1 MKFPALAL
9 ACVSLV
15 SSAAAA
21 DASPVLKL
29 NDAGYLEMPGLNVML
44 GNDYYPDGHQGGLG
58 IIQNGQRVA
67 TNGDLR
73 LNRTPGQWSPMP
85 AAGKREVDAKTGEIR
100 VHMSYPDPTKNRT
113 GFNPIDYPD
122 LNLGYTLSV
131 RPEGGAIRVRVDL
144 DAPIPDSY
152 QGEVSFNFELFPGL
166 LFGKMWQLDNATGLF
181 PRQANGPGHLDAEG
195 KFVIDA
201 FARGKRLVV
210 APESDAQR
218 LTIEAVAGGELEL
231 IDGRAPE
238 SNGWFVV
245 RALVPRGAAQ
255 GALEWRI
262 TANALPRF
270 VSEPVI
276 QLSQVGYHPAEP
288 KTVIVELDPRDSDRG
303 EIEIMRV
310 LPDGRREAALK
321 PKTESWGR
329 FLRFSYLRADFTA
342 LHSPGLYEVRFGQR
356 ASQAFRISA
365 DLYTRH
371 VWQPTL
377 DTFLPVQMCHMR
389 INDRF
394 KVWHGACHLDD
405 ARMAPVNLNHFDG
418 YVQGP
423 STLCA
428 YQPGDYV
435 PGLDRGG
442 WHDAGD
448 HDLRIESQ
456 ADTVYGLALARE
468 EFGVNYD
475 NTTVDQATLQVE
487 LMRPDGKP
495 DILQQIEH
503 GLLSFVSG
511 YKSMGRLYRGIQE
524 VSLRQYVLLGDPL
537 HATDNKRDSS
547 EPFYAKATQGKDD
560 RWVFTEENP
569 DRELGAA
576 AAIAAAARVMRG
588 YNDPLAADCVRIAT
602 ELWDRAK
609 GEKPTSRI
617 SAAVELLLTTGDRR
631 YADFLLQNRQLIAD
645 NFEYVGWVVGRAVP
659 KVGNEDF
666 TKAMHAAAAALR
678 TRVEELSR
686 ETPYGVPY
694 RPDVWGAG
702 WDIQG
707 FGMRQYFLHRSFPD
721 EQSAEPM
728 FKALHFVLGCHP
740 GANTASFISGV
751 GSKSATVAYGFN
763 RDDWSYIPGGS
774 ASGTGIIR
782 PDFPELLEWPYL
794 WQQTEYCLGG
804 STTDFLILAL
814 GAEKLLKESRR

>member
-1 MKFPALAL
+1 MKFPSSALAGFWF
-9 ACVSLV
+9 AA
-15 SSAAAA
+15 SAFAA
-21 DASPVLKL
+21 DATPSLKL

-44 GNDYYPDGHQGGLG
+44 ASDYYPDGHQGGLG

-85 AAGKREVDAKTGEIR
+85 AAGKREVDPKSNEIR
-100 VHMSYPDPTKNRT
+100 VHMAYPDPTKNRT

-131 RPEGGAIRVRVDL
+131 RPEGNAIRVRVDL
-144 DAPIPDSY
+144 DTPIPDSY
-152 QGEVSFNFELFPGL
+152 RGEVSFNFELFPGL
-166 LFGKMWQLDNATGLF
+166 LFGKTWQLDNATGLF
-181 PRQANGPGHLDAEG
+181 QRQANGPGHLDAEG
-195 KFVIDA
+195 NYVIDA

-218 LTIEAVAGGELEL
+218 LTIEALTGGDLEL

-238 SNGWFVV
+238 TNGWFVV
-245 RALVPRGAAQ
+245 RSVVPRGATQ

-262 TANALPRF
+262 TAHTLPNF
-270 VSEPVI
+270 VSAPVI

-288 KTVIVELDPRDSDRG
+288 KTVLVELDPRDRNRG
-303 EIEIMRV
+303 DIDIVRI
-310 LPDGRREAALK
+310 LPDGRRESVLK
-321 PKTESWGR
+321 PKTEAWGR
-329 FLRFSYLRADFTA
+329 FLRFDYLRADFSA
-342 LHSPGLYEVRFGQR
+342 LNTPGLYEVRYGQQS
-356 ASQAFRISA
+356 SQAFRISS
-365 DLYTRH
+365 DLYSRH

-405 ARMAPVNLNHFDG
+405 ARMAPINLNHFDG

-428 YQPGDYV
+428 YQPGEYV

-456 ADTVYGLALARE
+456 AETVYGLALARE
-468 EFGVNYD
+468 EFGVAYD
-475 NTTVDQATLQVE
+475 NTSVDQDSRQVE

-495 DILQQIEH
+495 DILQQVEH
-503 GLLSFVSG
+503 GLLSFISG

-524 VSLRQYVLLGDPL
+524 VSLRQYVLLGDPI

-547 EPFYAKATQGKDD
+547 EPRYEKATQGKDD
-560 RWVFTEENP
+560 RWVFTEDNP
-569 DRELGAA
+569 NQEISSA

-588 YNDPLAADCVRIAT
+588 YNDSLAADCQRIAI
-602 ELWDRAK
+602 ELWDHTK
-609 GEKPTSRI
+609 GDKPIFRVG
-617 SAAVELLLTTGDRR
+617 AAVELLLTTGDRR

-645 NFEYVGWVVGRAVP
+645 DFERVGWVVGRAVP
-659 KVGNEDF
+659 KIGDAAF
-666 TKAMHAAAAALR
+666 TSAMHTAAASLR
-678 TRVEELSR
+678 KRVEELSR

-694 RPDVWGAG
+694 RPDIWGAG
-702 WDIQG
+702 WDIQN
-707 FGMRQYFLHRSFPD
+707 FGMRQYFLHRSFPK
-721 EQSAEPM
+721 EISSEPM
-728 FKALHFVLGCHP
+728 FRALQFVLGVHP
-740 GANTASFISGV
+740 GSNTASFISGV
-751 GSKSATVAYGFN
+751 GSKSTTTAYGFN
-763 RDDWSYIPGGS
+763 RDDWTYVPGGS
-774 ASGTGIIR
+774 ASGTAIIR

-804 STTDFLILAL
+804 STTDYLILAL
-814 GAEKLLKESRR
+814 AAEKLLSEGSH